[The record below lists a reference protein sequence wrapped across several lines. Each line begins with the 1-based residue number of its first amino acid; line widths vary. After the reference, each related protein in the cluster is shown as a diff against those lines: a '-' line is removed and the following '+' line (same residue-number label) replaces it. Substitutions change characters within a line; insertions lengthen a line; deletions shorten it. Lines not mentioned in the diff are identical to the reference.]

1 MHPSYAHFINRF
13 STRAVENRSGLH
25 WSAAVTRFLT
35 RLFYVFLV
43 LVWAS
48 GPLLAAPFLS
58 APGSIVS
65 LTEPGTL
72 TDLAAGALELVSL
85 VAFGIVIRKDVA
97 AIAKKFVQRASV
109 AGPDYTSGI
118 ENSGAEWE
126 TQTKASEGNF
136 EAGVQQAIA
145 DKRFGKGVSAAGQ
158 AKFVL
163 RAKTLGSQRYGPGIQ
178 ASEADFAKGVGPS
191 IEALRSLDL
200 PPRRPKG
207 DPGNMARAQAVA
219 ARLRGVKLGK

>member
-1 MHPSYAHFINRF
+1 MKRGAC
-13 STRAVENRSGLH
+13 V
-25 WSAAVTRFLT
+25 
-35 RLFYVFLV
+35 LFYVFLG
-43 LVWAS
+43 LLWAS
-48 GPLLAAPFLS
+48 GPLLAAPVSS
-58 APGSIVS
+58 AWSPGAAGD
-65 LTEPGTL
+65 TEGTAV
-72 TDLAAGALELVSL
+72 DLAARALELLGL

-97 AIAKKFVQRASV
+97 AIARKFVQRAST
-109 AGPDYTSGI
+109 AGPDYTVGI

-126 TQTKASEGNF
+126 TQTKASEGNY

-145 DKRFGKGVSAAGQ
+145 DKRFGKGVSNAGQ
-158 AKFVL
+158 AKFVN

-207 DPGNMARAQAVA
+207 DPGNLARAQAVA